1 MQRGAAVNEGE
12 GLSYGGM
19 LGSDQKCSQHANSLL
34 LIKKGIVLPE
44 AQRSRGPASQAA
56 YM

>member
-12 GLSYGGM
+12 GLSYGRM
-19 LGSDQKCSQHANSLL
+19 LGSDRKCSRHANGLL

-44 AQRSRGPASQAA
+44 AQWSRGPASQAA

>member
-19 LGSDQKCSQHANSLL
+19 LGSDQKCSQHANGLL